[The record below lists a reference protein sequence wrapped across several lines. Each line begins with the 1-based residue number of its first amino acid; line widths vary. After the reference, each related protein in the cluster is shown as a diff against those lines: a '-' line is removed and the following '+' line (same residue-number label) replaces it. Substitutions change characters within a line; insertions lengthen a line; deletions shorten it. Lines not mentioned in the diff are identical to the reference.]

1 VPTHMRYEV
10 MMLKQYPPQAVHPG
24 SNKMYTSTR
33 QWFHWESMVV
43 DVYAFVV
50 K

>member
-1 VPTHMRYEV
+1 MRYEV

-33 QWFHWESMVV
+33 
-43 DVYAFVV
+43 
-50 K
+50 